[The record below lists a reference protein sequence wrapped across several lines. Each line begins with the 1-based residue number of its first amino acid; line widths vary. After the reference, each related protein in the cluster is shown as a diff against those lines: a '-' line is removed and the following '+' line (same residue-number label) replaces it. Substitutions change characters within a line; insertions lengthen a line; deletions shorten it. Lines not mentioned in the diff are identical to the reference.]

1 MANEYLPTPALVFD
15 NQVVDEPPPA
25 PAAAA
30 AAASGAIKVNPPY
43 ERINLSEAEQMPA
56 YRCDGVIARRNENI
70 PSTYESR
77 VKATSAL
84 SCHLDDEL
92 SRRVK
97 IYYTNRENYP
107 YYIIR
112 SLYENARLVA
122 MMASTTLRTA
132 LDTITPKDD
141 EAPEDYVERGYD
153 IADQLALAT
162 RTQLNETTVLLAL
175 SQGLLRSKRYAAA
188 SSSASRKAHSNT
200 LTRYCLIYYMA
211 AAYTHYKEVLLDS
224 QIEIAQRC

>member
-25 PAAAA
+25 PAP
-30 AAASGAIKVNPPY
+30 AAASGAIKVNSPY
-43 ERINLSEAEQMPA
+43 ERINPSEAEQMPA

-97 IYYTNRENYP
+97 IYYTNRE
-107 YYIIR
+107 IIH
-112 SLYENARLVA
+112 
-122 MMASTTLRTA
+122 TTSF
-132 LDTITPKDD
+132 
-141 EAPEDYVERGYD
+141 
-153 IADQLALAT
+153 
-162 RTQLNETTVLLAL
+162 AL
-175 SQGLLRSKRYAAA
+175 S
-188 SSSASRKAHSNT
+188 
-200 LTRYCLIYYMA
+200 TRM
-211 AAYTHYKEVLLDS
+211 HV
-224 QIEIAQRC
+224 